1 MMDPFRCPNLC
12 FIGLYLNGKMDVSVG
27 KPYPQ
32 DHAKLLADIEQ
43 LSMQP
48 IFHQQ
53 KPQSAVKLMG
63 HMF

>member
-1 MMDPFRCPNLC
+1 MMDSFRYPNPH

-32 DHAKLLADIEQ
+32 DHAQLLTDIER

-48 IFHQQ
+48 IFHQ
-53 KPQSAVKLMG
+53 
-63 HMF
+63 

>member
-1 MMDPFRCPNLC
+1 MMDSFRYPNPR

-32 DHAKLLADIEQ
+32 DHAQLLVDIER

-48 IFHQQ
+48 IFHQR

>member
-1 MMDPFRCPNLC
+1 MMDPFRYPNLH

-43 LSMQP
+43 LSMQL
-48 IFHQQ
+48 IFTSEN
-53 KPQSAVKLMG
+53 PEVL
-63 HMF
+63 

>member
-1 MMDPFRCPNLC
+1 MMDPFRYPNPH
-12 FIGLYLNGKMDVSVG
+12 FIGLYLNGKMDVLVG

-48 IFHQQ
+48 IFTSEN
-53 KPQSAVKLMG
+53 PEVL
-63 HMF
+63 